1 MPELTAGR
9 QPDETPTLLLGHVR
23 PSLYRTNPY
32 RLTALPFEAGLE
44 EVAAATRRVLAESKV
59 PQPPMP
65 GLTSA
70 ERDAAVVR
78 KLDAR
83 TLLLDEFFW
92 LWRRPSK
99 DGRDKALEAY
109 TRGALL
115 DAADL
120 WRVQS
125 QQRTHDGLALHNIA
139 VLFHLMAL
147 DLEAL
152 GEDGASGARQTK
164 ERDVWWKES
173 FRAWQSLRNHDE
185 FWRLYAGKLAG
196 RMPGN
201 AHLDFGESLRTDL
214 LGAIALVN
222 GQLAAGRCSAEE
234 AWDRQVTLLDATG
247 YAAADLLSARRTAAA
262 PFARAIRTAVSEA
275 LGKTRADGRQGLAEA
290 TRLLQS
296 GRAWLPSFTKA
307 SLPTESHGFADE
319 IAMAAIGCLDAYGR
333 ATGRWADLLAP
344 AAASL
349 SLAHGPQAR
358 TRLNRHLIVFRT
370 NYSTQVQRQREEQL
384 SSLRSRCSSIL
395 TSTAPGRERL
405 AQLIRCARS
414 DLRELLAA
422 GAGDPALDVEASGT
436 FAQAFRDLASAL
448 RRDAGSGLLSL
459 DALAVAESLCRD
471 VDVKKTVAAERA
483 SLEEHLWKLQLD
495 ELSRVDGQYQLLIE
509 HASPEL
515 YSENAFRLTGLS
527 VLATE
532 RELSRHVQKVE
543 MAERLG
549 AERAAAV
556 GPLAVGAPHA
566 EAIRAATQRIHDA
579 ERRLLDEFFWLW
591 PLPEYAVDGAGAP
604 PVPLSEEQLTDAK
617 DAWTRAAADKLD
629 HGLCAHNLAVVH
641 HLLALDLEL
650 RQRTTQLS
658 AEECTARD
666 KHWIEAFARWREAL
680 ETPALWEE
688 LAQRIHDL
696 GDPRLGRV
704 TMARL
709 RRALPTAVLSTA
721 VRLAARAYG
730 KDATEGGRLTD
741 LVIGSG
747 FEPTSVRR
755 AAAPLVDRIR
765 ETLSTQAQDAAERA
779 TKAPPKAQLVA
790 EALMS
795 QAWSGLETLNQLLGE
810 DDPIAVDC
818 HDQIALAAAD
828 CLLHF
833 ARESKEWPA
842 VLKTLEQIEFVTR
855 GPSAKETIQ
864 GYLRT
869 VSGNALFDRARAE
882 LDALAKRLHSIVSAS
897 ASAEDRLAQVRSLID
912 AGPPLAD
919 DPDYLAARGDLFA
932 HWLQQLALRI
942 NNEDEKY
949 ALALEAIR
957 YGLTFCKDPEIRQK
971 LLDAEKAVGRNAA
984 AEGVTNRCKEI
995 LASASSDSEK
1005 LRALGQCA
1013 QELKAL
1019 ERQHG
1024 HDREFM
1030 EMVSD
1035 TIAGALRSVC
1045 IDLCNKGQ
1053 QFANALEWL
1062 RFAASLARGGELRA
1076 RLAEDVAAC
1085 EALVQRFAPVR
1096 EPPPTEGGTKQRGF
1110 FTSCTSCKTGILMLS
1125 HRDGHGRVFC
1135 SSVCQEWFNG
1145 PRAFCPKCIGET
1157 TDESAGGLSQ
1167 INGVGNAFI
1176 GASDKCPTCGSVVC
1190 RKVVT
1195 AVWLPVFP
1203 QNRYRVLYSS
1213 PSSFYSRRMKK

>member
-1 MPELTAGR
+1 
-9 QPDETPTLLLGHVR
+9 
-23 PSLYRTNPY
+23 
-32 RLTALPFEAGLE
+32 LE
-44 EVAAATRRVLAESKV
+44 EVGTATRRVLAESKSSI
-59 PQPPMP
+59 PD
-65 GLTSA
+65 LTSA
-70 ERDAAVVR
+70 EREAVAR
-78 KLDAR
+78 KVDGP

-92 LWRRPSK
+92 LWPRPSK
-99 DGRDKALEAY
+99 DGRDKAVEAF

-139 VLFHLMAL
+139 VLFHMMAL

-152 GEDGASGARQTK
+152 GEDGAGARQTK

-173 FRAWQSLRNHDE
+173 FRAWQLLRNHDE
-185 FWRLYAGKLAG
+185 FWRLCTGRLAG
-196 RMPGN
+196 RLPGN
-201 AHLDFGESLRTDL
+201 SHLDFAKSLRADL

-222 GQLAAGRCSAEE
+222 GQLAADRCSAEE
-234 AWDRQVTLLDATG
+234 AWDRQVTLLDATR
-247 YAAADLLSARRTAAA
+247 YAPADLLSARRTATA
-262 PFARAIRTAVSEA
+262 PFGRAIRTAISDS
-275 LGKTRADGRQGLAEA
+275 LQKTRTDGRQGLAQA

-296 GRAWLPSFTKA
+296 GRAWLPPFTKA
-307 SLPTESHGFADE
+307 SLPTESHSLSDE
-319 IAMAAIGCLDAYGR
+319 IAVAAIGCLDAYGR
-333 ATGRWADLLAP
+333 ATGRWADVLAP
-344 AAASL
+344 ATASL
-349 SLAHGPQAR
+349 GLAHSPEAR

-370 NYSTQVQRQREEQL
+370 NYSTQVQKHREEQL
-384 SSLRSRCSSIL
+384 GSLRSRCSSIL
-395 TSTAPGRERL
+395 SSTAPGRERL

-414 DLRELLAA
+414 DLQELLAA
-422 GAGDPALDVEASGT
+422 SAGDPDLEVEASGT
-436 FAQAFRDLASAL
+436 LAEAFRNLASAL
-448 RRDAGSGLLSL
+448 RRDPGSGLLSL

-471 VDVKKTVAAERA
+471 ADVKKTVAAERA
-483 SLEEHLWKLQLD
+483 SLEGHLRKLQLD
-495 ELSRVDGQYQLLIE
+495 ELSRVDGHYQLLIE
-509 HASPEL
+509 YASPEL
-515 YSENAFRLTGLS
+515 YTENPFRLTGLS

-532 RELSRHVQKVE
+532 REFSRHVQKVE

-549 AERAAAV
+549 AGRAGAV
-556 GPLAVGAPHA
+556 GPLAIGAPDA
-566 EAIRAATQRIHDA
+566 EAIRAASQRIHDV

-591 PLPEYAVDGAGAP
+591 PLPEYAVDAAGGP
-604 PVPLSEEQLTDAK
+604 PVPLSEEQLTDAI
-617 DAWTRAAADKLD
+617 DGWTRVAADKLD

-650 RQRTTQLS
+650 RQRTTPLS

-666 KHWIEAFARWREAL
+666 KHWIETFARWREAL
-680 ETPALWEE
+680 EAPALWEE

-696 GDPRLGRV
+696 GDPRLGRL

-709 RRALPTAVLSTA
+709 RKSLPTAILSTA
-721 VRLAARAYG
+721 VRLAARAYA

-741 LVIGSG
+741 LMVGSG

-765 ETLSTQAQDAAERA
+765 ETLSAQATDATEKA
-779 TKAPPKAQLVA
+779 TKAPTQAQLVA

-795 QAWSGLETLNQLLGE
+795 QAWSGLEALNRLLGE
-810 DDPIAVDC
+810 DDPIAVDS
-818 HDQIALAAAD
+818 HDQVALAAAD

-833 ARESKEWPA
+833 ARESKDWPA
-842 VLKTLEQIEFVTR
+842 VLKTLKQIEFVSR

-864 GYLRT
+864 GYLKT
-869 VSGNALFDRARAE
+869 VSGNALFDRASAE
-882 LDALAKRLHSIVSAS
+882 LDALAKRFHSIVSAS
-897 ASAEDRLAQVRSLID
+897 APGEDRLAQVRSLID
-912 AGPPLAD
+912 ASPPLAD

-971 LLDAEKAVGRNAA
+971 LVDAEKAVGRNAA
-984 AEGVTNRCKEI
+984 AEAVTSRCKEV

-1035 TIAGALRSVC
+1035 TVAGALRSVC

-1062 RFAASLARGGELRA
+1062 RFASSLARGGDLRR

-1085 EALVQRFAPVR
+1085 DALVQRFAPAR
-1096 EPPPTEGGTKQRGF
+1096 EPPAEGATKQRGF
-1110 FTSCTSCKTGILMLS
+1110 FTSCTNCKTGILMLS

-1145 PRAFCPKCIGET
+1145 PRAFCPKCIVET

-1167 INGVGNAFI
+1167 VNGVGNTLI
-1176 GASDKCPTCGSVVC
+1176 GASDRCPTCGSVVC

-1203 QNRYRVLYSS
+1203 QSRYRVLYSS
-1213 PSSFYSRRMKK
+1213 PSTFYSRRMKK